1 MNESR
6 SWWSPCNDRG
16 LMTDVA
22 AITQI
27 NPQRRVESVMRFRK
41 RLEHNEHVLTQS
53 SNPVTNLLM
62 SIVCYR
68 FKPNWTVGDW
78 ALPKIWF
85 GVMAASYLLQKS
97 SRTQNIP
104 ASTVTGVGIFKVISS
119 ISPARAL
126 SFMFVIFRFQDGGD
140 GHNELVVYR
149 APTANGDWNCQ
160 VRETDSA
167 RGIGS
172 EFQCSRSALVSW
184 VTFWMLDVHL
194 PSSV

>member
-68 FKPNWTVGDW
+68 FKPNWAVGGW

-85 GVMAASYLLQKS
+85 SVMAASYLLQKS
-97 SRTQNIP
+97 SRTQNMYDHMPKI
-104 ASTVTGVGIFKVISS
+104 ATICFN
-119 ISPARAL
+119 A
-126 SFMFVIFRFQDGGD
+126 FN
-140 GHNELVVYR
+140 HNIQYDFEY
-149 APTANGDWNCQ
+149 CH
-160 VRETDSA
+160 VR
-167 RGIGS
+167 RP
-172 EFQCSRSALVSW
+172 
-184 VTFWMLDVHL
+184 HL
-194 PSSV
+194 IQSKLL